1 MSVSIRPVRESDVAI
16 LHALIRALAE
26 YEKLA
31 AQVVGT
37 AQDLQRELFSER
49 PVIEAVIAWDDESA
63 LGFALYFHNYSTFL
77 ARRGLYLEDLFVV
90 PEARGRGIGKALIR
104 HCARVAVQRRCGRF
118 EWAVLDW
125 NQPAIEFY
133 QSIGATTLQNG
144 SSVASAATRCSDSRR
159 YRPRSR
165 KITACRTRCLPESIA
180 RAISPLWSAR
190 NTWFGR

>member
-1 MSVSIRPVRESDVAI
+1 MSFSIQPARPTDVDV
-16 LHALIRALAE
+16 LHALIRGLAE

-31 AQVVGT
+31 TQVVGT

-104 HCARVAVQRRCGRF
+104 HCARIAVERRCGRF

-125 NQPAIEFY
+125 NRPAIEFY
-133 QSIGATTLQNG
+133 QSIGATMLPDWRICRITGKAL
-144 SSVASAATRCSDSRR
+144 ARFAA
-159 YRPRSR
+159 P
-165 KITACRTRCLPESIA
+165 
-180 RAISPLWSAR
+180 
-190 NTWFGR
+190 

>member
-1 MSVSIRPVRESDVAI
+1 MSVSIRAVRQSDIAI
-16 LHALIRALAE
+16 LHALISALAE

-31 AQVVGT
+31 AQVIGT

-63 LGFALYFHNYSTFL
+63 LGFALYFHSYSTFL

-104 HCARVAVQRRCGRF
+104 HCARVAVERGCGRF

-125 NQPAIEFY
+125 NQTAIEFY
-133 QSIGATTLQNG
+133 QSIGASMLSEWQLCRLSGDALQRF
-144 SSVASAATRCSDSRR
+144 AALSMPGAPS
-159 YRPRSR
+159 
-165 KITACRTRCLPESIA
+165 
-180 RAISPLWSAR
+180 
-190 NTWFGR
+190 

>member
-1 MSVSIRPVRESDVAI
+1 MHS
-16 LHALIRALAE
+16 LIRALAE

-49 PVIEAVIAWDDESA
+49 PVIEAVIAWDDDSA

-90 PEARGRGIGKALIR
+90 PDARGRGIGKALIR
-104 HCARVAVQRRCGRF
+104 HCARVAFERRCGRF

-125 NQPAIEFY
+125 NQPAIDFY
-133 QSIGATTLQNG
+133 QSIGATMLSG
-144 SSVASAATRCSDSRR
+144 LAALSPQRRRAAAIRELLTRHGIAAVKSER
-159 YRPRSR
+159 
-165 KITACRTRCLPESIA
+165 CRTRCSPASIA
-180 RAISPLWSAR
+180 RAISRRSSAR
-190 NTWFGR
+190 NTWYAH